1 VGFGVFLNTKTTPQ
15 KPTFDMS
22 QTDSILGW
30 KRKSCESVITEKW
43 KEIQQTCE
51 LLFEVNFNVFFPDE
65 LKRTRESTLRSC

>member
-15 KPTFDMS
+15 KPTFEMS

-30 KRKSCESVITEKW
+30 KRKSCESVVTEKW

-51 LLFEVNFNVFFPDE
+51 LLFEENFNDFFLMNSKEQGNQP
-65 LKRTRESTLRSC
+65 LRSC